1 MSAAFHSHRGGLV
14 TGKQNGCR
22 PSIEPLEGRRLMTA
36 AVPRFDH
43 IVVVVEENH
52 SQTNIIGS
60 AAAPYINSLANSG
73 ANFTQSYAITHP
85 SQPNYIGLFS
95 GSTQGVTSD
104 TVPSTVFTT
113 PNLGA
118 ELLGANLSFTGYSE
132 SQPSAGYLGGSYTA
146 VAGQNQ
152 YFRKHNPWSDWQSD
166 APTGNQLPASVN
178 QPLTSFPADF
188 TQLPSVSFVIPN
200 EQNDM
205 HDGSVAQGDAWLKT
219 NLDAYAQWAKNNNSL
234 LIVTWDEDDKTAGN
248 RVATVFSGAHVRTGQ
263 YSETINHFNVLR
275 TIEESYGLGHAGAAA
290 TATAIADCWDTSPV
304 PPPSP
309 PPPSPPPPT
318 TTLPAGWSSGDV
330 GSPAQKGSSTY
341 NASTKVYSVRG
352 GGADIWNKADQF
364 QFASRSATGD
374 KTVIARV
381 ASLQNTNSSAKA
393 GVMIRNDRTA
403 GSAYVGVFI
412 TPSNGLDFQWRTSS
426 SALTTQT
433 RVAGIVPP
441 RWVKLVRKGNVF
453 SAYYSSNGSTWI
465 KIGTSHTV
473 YLKST
478 ALAGLAATSH
488 NTALLSTATFSNV
501 SIA

>member
-1 MSAAFHSHRGGLV
+1 MSAGFLVHNRGLG
-14 TGKQNGCR
+14 TRNQSGGR
-22 PSIEPLEGRRLMTA
+22 AHIEPLEGRRLMTA

-60 AAAPYINSLANSG
+60 ASAPYINSLANNG

-85 SQPNYIGLFS
+85 SQPNYIALFS

-118 ELLGANLSFTGYSE
+118 ELIGANLSFAGYSE
-132 SQPSAGYLGGSYTA
+132 SQPSAGYLGTSYTS
-146 VAGQNQ
+146 VVGQNQ
-152 YFRKHNPWSDWQSD
+152 YFRKHNPWSDWQS
-166 APTGNQLPASVN
+166 ATPTGYQLPASVN

-248 RVATVFSGAHVRTGQ
+248 RIATVFSGAHVRTGQ

-275 TIEESYGLGHAGAAA
+275 TIEESYDLGHAGAAA

-304 PPPSP
+304 V
-309 PPPSPPPPT
+309 PPSPPPPT
-318 TTLPAGWSSGDV
+318 TTLPTGWSSGDV
-330 GSPAQKGSSTY
+330 GSPAQKGNSTY
-341 NASTKVYSVRG
+341 NATTKVYSVRG

-381 ASLQNTNSSAKA
+381 SSLQNTNSFAKA

-403 GSAYVGVFI
+403 GSAYVGVFM
-412 TPSNGLDFQWRTSS
+412 TPSSGLTFQWRNSS
-426 SALTTQT
+426 GVLTTQT
-433 RVAGIVPP
+433 RVTGIYAPK
-441 RWVKLVRKGNVF
+441 WVKLVRKGNVF
-453 SAYYSSNGSTWI
+453 SAYYSSNGSTWF
-465 KIGTSHTV
+465 KVGTSHTV
-473 YLKST
+473 YLKTT
-478 ALAGLAATSH
+478 ALAGLAVTSH
-488 NTALLSTATFSNV
+488 NTGLLSTATFSNV
-501 SIA
+501 SVV